1 VANRRRFLARVAQAG
16 RSSGACGMPVE
27 VTGGAV
33 RVGALGYAVLGVA
46 GGRAALGTVRV
57 VQRPGAVGCGART
70 PGGWASARE
79 RAEREER

>member
-1 VANRRRFLARVAQAG
+1 
-16 RSSGACGMPVE
+16 
-27 VTGGAV
+27 V